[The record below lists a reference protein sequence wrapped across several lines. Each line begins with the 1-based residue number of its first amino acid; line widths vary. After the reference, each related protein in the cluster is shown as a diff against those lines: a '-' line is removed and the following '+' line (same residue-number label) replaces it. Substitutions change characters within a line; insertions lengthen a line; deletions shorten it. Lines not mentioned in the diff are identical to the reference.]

1 MERGMRMNGIE
12 RVMQRTERGKRSRGG
27 VVRVAAA
34 VAMMLVAVACTVKPV
49 DSTVVDTP
57 RSGWSEPVELLCS
70 ADSTALHTIGV
81 VLQMESK
88 SVDGPI
94 ELRIGCTSP
103 SGVSLGDTLRVGPAR
118 RSNGG
123 SFTRIEGDWI
133 EGARFAEQGDY
144 SFTIEPLEPLDG
156 VWMVGITIRPE

>member
-1 MERGMRMNGIE
+1 MNGIE

-94 ELRIGCTSP
+94 GLRICCTSP